1 MKKTLL
7 LFLVSAS
14 FAIAQDVNQK
24 NFNVPANVALG
35 AVDMREARIVASPK
49 IAVSEFD
56 ICWKVTSPDIK
67 IKAEKD
73 LLNLNLHSEVIF
85 RNLEPNT
92 EYKYVVDGISG
103 SFKTKPDYLGRTP
116 PPDFSFV
123 TLGDNYI
130 NDEKYDLPFKKNGG
144 EFDIY
149 RSVLSTKTNFA
160 IWVGT
165 QNVLRNADIGS
176 KSAIYNRLLQARL
189 SPLMRPI
196 FNSFPNYSVP
206 NADKIPDSS
215 SPSAMYKMEAF
226 DKLWANPQGAEKT
239 SRAYS
244 FSYADVDFFVLD
256 DFSNRSNLDYAED
269 RPRLLGKSQLKWLF
283 TSLLNSKATFKFI
296 VMNTPIAN
304 PVNSKDN
311 FTFASEERNALL
323 GFLSDKKIEG
333 VIMLS
338 GKKGYGEI
346 TKLVRAGAYPI
357 FEATSA
363 PLTDRPSK
371 EVHEMNYFRVPSSTM
386 LERAFTQVKIEGAE
400 GSRVAVI
407 SFFNSKGKAT
417 FTISIKE
424 SELRKFE

>member
-1 MKKTLL
+1 MKKIL
-7 LFLVSAS
+7 LFLLATAS
-14 FAIAQDVNQK
+14 FATAQDVNKQV
-24 NFNVPANVALG
+24 FNVPANVALC
-35 AVDMREARIVASPK
+35 AVDMREARLVASPK
-49 IAVSEFD
+49 TAVSELD
-56 ICWKVTSPDIK
+56 ICWKADSPNLK

-73 LLNLNLHSEVIF
+73 LSNKNWHSEVVF

-92 EYKYVVDGISG
+92 EYKYVVDGVSG

-123 TLGDNYI
+123 VLGDNYI
-130 NDEKYDLPFKKNGG
+130 NDEKYDPPFKKNGD

-149 RSVLSTKTNFA
+149 KSLLATNPTFA

-165 QNVLRNADIGS
+165 QNSLRNADIGS
-176 KSAIYNRLLQARL
+176 KSGIFNRLLQARL
-189 SPLMRPI
+189 SPLMKKL
-196 FNSFPNYSVP
+196 FNTIPNYSVP
-206 NADKIPDSS
+206 NADIIPDAS
-215 SPSAMYKMEAF
+215 SPSASYKMEAF
-226 DKLWANPQGAEKT
+226 DKLWANPQGVEKT

-244 FSYADVDFFVLD
+244 FSYADIDFFVLD

-269 RPRLLGKSQLKWLF
+269 RPRLLGKTQLKWLF
-283 TSLLNSKATFKFI
+283 TALLNSKATFKFI

-304 PVNSKDN
+304 PVNGRDN
-311 FTFASEERNALL
+311 FTFAAEERNALL

-357 FEATSA
+357 YEATSA
-363 PLTDRPSK
+363 PLTARPSN

-386 LERAFTQVKIEGAE
+386 LKRAFTQIKIEGAE

-407 SFFNSKGKAT
+407 SFFDSKGKAG
-417 FTISIKE
+417 FSLSIKE
-424 SELRKFE
+424 SDLRKFE